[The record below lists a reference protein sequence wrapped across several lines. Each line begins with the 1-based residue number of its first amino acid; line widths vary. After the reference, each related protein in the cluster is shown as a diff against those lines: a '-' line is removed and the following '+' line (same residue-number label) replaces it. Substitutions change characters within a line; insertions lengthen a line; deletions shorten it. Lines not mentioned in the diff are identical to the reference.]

1 MNRKRNAERK
11 RFATSAMIA
20 LPMTV
25 ALLFLMTR
33 LILPSEQDSIV
44 TRMIQNIELHRTIPP
59 PDPAGILVFELPP
72 PINAKP
78 PIEAN
83 LTAAESIKPQTPEVF
98 PGESAKEEGSAHII
112 DWWAE
117 ARKLTQESDEEE
129 FKRWLLEQ
137 GYERYV
143 TIMQGPLPIT
153 NSVRGTLPP
162 SQEEAT
168 GYLNSYGDLEFKIS
182 ENCVMQTQ
190 VSARLDMSDFA
201 RNLPMRVTC
210 KSAPKVK
217 YSFDRNER
225 ERPRPK

>member
-1 MNRKRNAERK
+1 MNRKHSAEK
-11 RFATSAMIA
+11 IRFAVSAVIA

-33 LILPSEQDSIV
+33 LILPSERDRIV
-44 TRMIQNIELHRTIPP
+44 TRMIQNIELHRAVLPP
-59 PDPAGILVFELPP
+59 VLAGIQVFELPP
-72 PINAKP
+72 PI
-78 PIEAN
+78 EVN
-83 LTAAESIKPQTPEVF
+83 LTAADSSQTQNQDVF
-98 PGESAKEEGSAHII
+98 TGESSIEEGPAHVI

-117 ARKLTQESDEEE
+117 ARRLTQEADEEE
-129 FKRWLLEQ
+129 LKRWLLEQ
-137 GYERYV
+137 GFERYV

-153 NSVRGTLPP
+153 NSVQGTLPP

-225 ERPRPK
+225 ERLRPK